1 MAKMTNIVII
11 NGPNLNMLG
20 MRESQHYG
28 QKTLANIEQA
38 CEKRAAELG
47 QSISFFQSNH
57 EGELVTHIQQAVGR
71 FDAILLNAGA
81 YTHSS
86 IALRD
91 ALVLFEGIKIELHL
105 SNVYA
110 REEFRHKSMIAPVMN
125 GVIAGLGSMTYE
137 IALQAVA
144 DIMTTK

>member
-1 MAKMTNIVII
+1 M
-11 NGPNLNMLG
+11 
-20 MRESQHYG
+20 
-28 QKTLANIEQA
+28 
-38 CEKRAAELG
+38 
-47 QSISFFQSNH
+47 
-57 EGELVTHIQQAVGR
+57 THIQQAVGR

-125 GVIAGLGSMTYE
+125 GVIAGL
-137 IALQAVA
+137 AA
-144 DIMTTK
+144 